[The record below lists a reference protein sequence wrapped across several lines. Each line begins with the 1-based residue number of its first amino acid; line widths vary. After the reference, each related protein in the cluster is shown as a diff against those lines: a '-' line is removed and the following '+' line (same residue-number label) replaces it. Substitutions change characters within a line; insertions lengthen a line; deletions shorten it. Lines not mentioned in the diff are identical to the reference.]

1 MHQAHG
7 TFEVEL
13 TPQPPD
19 AGLAEAELPRLVISK
34 TFAGDLEGSSVGLM
48 IAVRTAVDDSAGYV
62 AMERVSGS
70 LAGRTGTFVLQH
82 SSTIDR
88 GAPTQSVTVV
98 PDSATGELAELTG
111 SMIIYVGDDGHRY
124 TLEYQL
130 G

>member
-19 AGLAEAELPRLVISK
+19 LGLADAELPRLVIAKVFS
-34 TFAGDLEGSSVGLM
+34 GDLEGSSTGLM
-48 IAVRTAVDDSAGYV
+48 IAVRTGMEDSAGYV
-62 AMERVSGS
+62 AMERVNGA
-70 LAGRTGTFVLQH
+70 LAGRSGTFVLQH

-98 PDSATGELAELTG
+98 PDSATGELAGLTG
-111 SMIIYVGDDGHRY
+111 SMIIYVGDDQHRY
-124 TLEYQL
+124 TLEYEL